1 MRFFGKLIS
10 RLKGPPAP
18 TLADFAIAIDTLA
31 AQSLAHHRLVGVLMG
46 HVVALTP
53 PERRRDIINAYYS
66 GIDHSKIS
74 KNCGLSGVAYSEIG
88 RLADEISNNLVD
100 AIATGATPLK
110 PPGHVNEFGAS

>member
-31 AQSLAHHRLVGVLMG
+31 AQSLAHHRLIGVLMG

-66 GIDHSKIS
+66 GVDNSKITE
-74 KNCGLSGVAYSEIG
+74 NCGLTGTPFNEIG
-88 RLADEISNNLVD
+88 RLADELSNGLID
-100 AIATGATPLK
+100 AVAVGTPT
-110 PPGHVNEFGAS
+110 ST

>member
-1 MRFFGKLIS
+1 
-10 RLKGPPAP
+10 
-18 TLADFAIAIDTLA
+18 LATAVDVLE
-31 AQSLAHHRLVGVLMG
+31 AQVLAHHRLVGVLMG

-53 PERRRDIINAYYS
+53 ADRRRDIVNAYYS
-66 GIDHSKIS
+66 GIDHSERS
-74 KNCGLSGVAYSEIG
+74 HCGLSGVAYSEIG